1 MNNVRVFGTKVFEKA
16 SWGRKQAKAA
26 FDINVVKANLSSNDL
41 AVALYNKM
49 MEEVGFQAS
58 QAIIDKIVSNA
69 MSIDSTYGYKGYIGM
84 LKSVWEEQALP
95 NEFNMAEGEF
105 RYLKWFFNKMKA
117 ECPEGT
123 IIGKNQVRH
132 ACLKHALNLLDYI

>member
-1 MNNVRVFGTKVFEKA
+1 MNNVRAFGTKVFEKT
-16 SWGRKQAKAA
+16 SWGKKQIKTT
-26 FDINVVKANLSSNDL
+26 FDLDIVKSNISSNDL
-41 AVALYNKM
+41 AVELYKKM

-58 QAIIDKIVSNA
+58 QVIIDKIVYYA

-84 LKSVWEEQALP
+84 LKNVWEEQALP

-105 RYLKWFFNKMKA
+105 LYLKRFFNKMKA

-123 IIGKNQVRH
+123 VIGKNQVRH
-132 ACLKHALNLLDYI
+132 ACFKHAIDLLDYV